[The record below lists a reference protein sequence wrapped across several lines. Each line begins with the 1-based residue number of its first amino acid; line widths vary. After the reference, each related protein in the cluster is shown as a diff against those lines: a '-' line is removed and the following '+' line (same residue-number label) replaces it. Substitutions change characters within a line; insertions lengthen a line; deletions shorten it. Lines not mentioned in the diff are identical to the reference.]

1 VFCLNRFNRKI
12 LTMSTLRH
20 RPMAL
25 SLASLY
31 TAWTTLPIALLLW
44 SAPGLLSL
52 SAVGQ
57 TQSPAQP
64 RSLFDRQQQLEDA
77 RRQLIQPP
85 SPNNSPEFPS
95 QPNLLPE
102 DTNLFES
109 PEENTFDIYR
119 LGPGDSIFV
128 NVLRFPDLSFQSTL
142 DAQGN
147 IVVPLVGAL
156 NLEGQTLEQTREQIR
171 VALDRFVID
180 PQVDVIL
187 IAQRPV
193 QVTILG
199 EVVRPGLYPLPSP
212 QLSTALVSAGGT
224 TGLADLRMVRIRR
237 SRPNGEVMEQSFDL
251 FSPLR
256 TANTVP
262 DIQLTDG
269 DIVVVPTLTETDR
282 QDYDRALI
290 ARSTLAQQQ
299 INIRVVNYAGARG
312 AVIGNLA
319 LPNGSSFVDALTAIS
334 PSLDSANLRKV
345 ALVRFDVEQGRAVTQ
360 EINGRDALRGD
371 FSQDPMLEHN
381 DVIIVGRNLVA
392 RITYALNTF
401 TQPFRDVLGFLL
413 FFDSLAESADN
424 LFRPSGSSRE

>member
-1 VFCLNRFNRKI
+1 
-12 LTMSTLRH
+12 MSLPLSS
-20 RPMAL
+20 RPIAL
-25 SLASLY
+25 SLASFY
-31 TAWTTLPIALLLW
+31 TAWATLPIALLLW
-44 SAPGLLSL
+44 CAQAGLFSL

-57 TQSPAQP
+57 PYPAQSPQP
-64 RSLFDRQQQLEDA
+64 APSRPPGQQLLEDA
-77 RRQLIQPP
+77 RRRLIRAPGEALPTEEEWQRPGESSSF
-85 SPNNSPEFPS
+85 SPAGEA
-95 QPNLLPE
+95 
-102 DTNLFES
+102 FEV
-109 PEENTFDIYR
+109 YR

-128 NVLRFPDLSFQSTL
+128 NVLRFADLSFQGTL

-147 IVVPLVGAL
+147 VVVPLVGGL
-156 NLEGQTLEQTREQIR
+156 QLEGLSLEQARQQIR

-187 IAQRPV
+187 IAQRSV

-199 EVVRPGLYPLPSP
+199 EVVRPGLYPLQAP
-212 QLSTALVSAGGT
+212 QLSTAIVSAGGT

-237 SRPNGEVMEQSFDL
+237 SFSNGETLEQEFDL

-256 TANTVP
+256 NANSVP
-262 DIQLTDG
+262 DIQLSDG
-269 DIVVVPTLTETDR
+269 DIIIVPTLTEADR

-319 LPNGSSFVDALTAIS
+319 LPNGSSFVDALTTIS
-334 PSLDSANLRKV
+334 PSLDSANLRKI
-345 ALVRFDVEQGRAVTQ
+345 ALVRFDVEEGRAITQ

-413 FFDSLAESADN
+413 FFDSLADSADN
-424 LFRPSGSSRE
+424 LFRPSGGSSSDE